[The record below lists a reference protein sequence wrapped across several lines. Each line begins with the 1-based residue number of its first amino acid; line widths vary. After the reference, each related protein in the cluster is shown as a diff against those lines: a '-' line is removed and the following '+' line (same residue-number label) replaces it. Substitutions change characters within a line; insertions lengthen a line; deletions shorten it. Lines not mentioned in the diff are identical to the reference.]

1 MSRAGTHRAQPFRV
15 LAVSDVH
22 SPRYLLEFTAALAR
36 RSHDCKTVDAVVL
49 AGDMVERGKVEALKP
64 VLDAIKSKCAGK
76 PVMAVFG
83 NEEFIGTEDKYVKR
97 YPDVIWLNDSY
108 TVLNGVAVY
117 GTRGSLDRLT
127 RWQRRHMPWL
137 EKVYRER
144 VRRLEEAVV
153 SLKNEYGKVIVV
165 MHYAPTY
172 ATLVGEPQTIWPEM
186 GSRLM
191 EAAIARTKPDLVI
204 HGHAH
209 RSRKL
214 EAVIGGVRVVNVA
227 FPARR
232 DLVLLDV

>member
-1 MSRAGTHRAQPFRV
+1 MSRAGTHRAQQFRV

-36 RSHDCKTVDAVVL
+36 RSQDCRSVNAVIL
-49 AGDMVERGKVEALKP
+49 GGDMVERGKVEAFKP
-64 VLDAIKSKCAGK
+64 VLDAIKSRCAGK
-76 PVMAVFG
+76 PVVAVFG
-83 NEEFIGTEDKYVKR
+83 NEEYVGTEDKYVKA

-108 TVLNGVAVY
+108 TVLNGVAIY
-117 GTRGSLDRLT
+117 GTRGALDRLT

-144 VRRLEEAVV
+144 VRRLEEAAVR
-153 SLKNEYGKVIVV
+153 LKKEYGKVIVV

-172 ATLVGEPQTIWPEM
+172 ATLVGEPQSIWPEM
-186 GSRLM
+186 GSKLM
-191 EAAIARTKPDLVI
+191 EAAITRAKPDLVI

-209 RSRKL
+209 RSKKL
-214 EAVIGGVRVVNVA
+214 EAVIGGVRIVNVA

-232 DLVLLDV
+232 DLVVLNV